1 MNIDKET
8 LQKIAHLARLE
19 LSEKTQTEM
28 ETSLN
33 TVLSWMEEL
42 NEVDTSQVL
51 PLLHMSRELN
61 AWREDV
67 AISTITRE
75 EGLKNA
81 PSKNQTYFKVPK
93 VKE

>member
-1 MNIDKET
+1 
-8 LQKIAHLARLE
+8 
-19 LSEKTQTEM
+19 
-28 ETSLN
+28 
-33 TVLSWMEEL
+33 
-42 NEVDTSQVL
+42 
-51 PLLHMSRELN
+51 MSRELN